1 MRKTMECVTDNV
13 ARVRR
18 CDMRQAEKQKRNGR
32 VIRMKAGKNRKLSS
46 SQIIL
51 LGFLGVIAVG
61 TILLMLPWAKAGAG
75 GAPFL
80 DALFTATSAVC
91 VTGLITNDTA
101 TYWSS
106 FGQAVLLCLI
116 QIGGLGVITVAIFI
130 TKLSGRKI
138 GLMQRSTM
146 QEAIAAPQM
155 GGIVRLT
162 GFILKMVVII
172 ELLGAAALLPS
183 MIMEFGVGKGIWYA
197 VFHSISSFC
206 NAGFDLMGVKEQ
218 YSSLTSYTGNLPV
231 NVVVM
236 ALIVVGGIG
245 FLTWDDIKRN
255 KLHLRR
261 YRMQTKVVLSVTTL
275 LLVLPAIYFYFGEFG
290 TAAWA
295 GMSTGERILAA
306 LFQSVT
312 TRTAGYNTVDLTQ
325 LTESGQMIM
334 IILMLIGGSP
344 GSTAGGMKVTTFA
357 VLFATAIAVFKRR
370 PNAHIF
376 GRRIPSDTAHHAA
389 TVLILYLSLFLAGGI
404 FIGSVEHIPII
415 QALFEAA
422 SAIGTVGIT
431 LGITPDLCAAS
442 RIVLI
447 ILMFLGRVGGMTIVY
462 AALSRKHPY
471 VSEFPQEKIIVG

>member
-1 MRKTMECVTDNV
+1 MTIVY
-13 ARVRR
+13 
-18 CDMRQAEKQKRNGR
+18 
-32 VIRMKAGKNRKLSS
+32 KNRKLSS

-61 TILLMLPWAKAGAG
+61 TIFLMLPCSRAGTG

-91 VTGLITNDTA
+91 VTGLVTNDTA
-101 TYWSS
+101 TYWSA
-106 FGQAVLLCLI
+106 FGQAVILCLI
-116 QIGGLGVITVAIFI
+116 QIGGLGVITIAVFI
-130 TKLSGRKI
+130 TRLSGRKI

-155 GGIVRLT
+155 GGIVRMT
-162 GFILKMVVII
+162 SFILKMVVII
-172 ELLGAAALLPS
+172 ELLGAVALLPV

-197 VFHSISSFC
+197 IFHSISSFC

-218 YSSLTSYTGNLPV
+218 YSSLTSYTGNVLV

-236 ALIVVGGIG
+236 LLIVVGGIG

-255 KLHLRR
+255 GLHLRR
-261 YRMQTKVVLSVTTL
+261 YRMQSKVVLSVTCVL
-275 LLVLPAIYFYFGEFG
+275 LLLPAVYFYFSEFG
-290 TAAWA
+290 MSVWE
-295 GMSTGERILAA
+295 GMGTGERILAS

-334 IILMLIGGSP
+334 VILMLIGGSP

-376 GRRIPSDTAHHAA
+376 GRRIPGDTAHYAA

-404 FIGSVEHIPII
+404 FISSVEHMPVLP
-415 QALFEAA
+415 ALFEAA
-422 SAIGTVGIT
+422 SAIGTVGVT
-431 LGITPDLCAAS
+431 LGITPNLCTAS
-442 RIVLI
+442 KIVLI

-462 AALSRKHPY
+462 AALSRKHSY
-471 VSEFPQEKIIVG
+471 VSEFPQEKIMVG